1 MSDVVAAGARTE
13 VLGSAVP
20 ATAEGRCVMLNVG
33 IRINRE
39 AVKRNEVIEFLDV
52 VVLSVRQNVSGS
64 IAKLVIE
71 TLGDEV
77 ELECFVELFGDYL
90 FEDVSVQW
98 QWLDRTVNALIIRT
112 KWIRDPYVYTGFI
125 VPDDTKES
133 KQR

>member
-98 QWLDRTVNALIIRT
+98 QWLDRTVIALIIRT
-112 KWIRDPYVYTGFI
+112 KWM
-125 VPDDTKES
+125 
-133 KQR
+133 